1 MGDAIVL
8 LAGGSARRFPGK
20 LEHPIDGRP
29 MILRVFERVRSCG
42 HPVYVAGK
50 GGFSPAVDAALEAPL
65 LVDRAVPEGPLS
77 ALLWAC
83 TSIRADRIFALA
95 ADQPQLDGELLAQL
109 RAAWRT
115 GDEAVVPEHAGQL
128 EPLAALYDRY
138 ALLREGSRLRR
149 SGQNAMRDLIARL
162 ATRRLP
168 AAQPY
173 FVNVNRYEDVANAT
187 RTA

>member
-1 MGDAIVL
+1 MRDAIVL

-29 MILRVFERVRSCG
+29 MILRVFERIKSCG
-42 HPVYVAGK
+42 SPVYVAGK
-50 GGFSPAVDAALEAPL
+50 GDFSPAVDAALEAPL
-65 LVDRAVPEGPLS
+65 LVDRGMPEGPLA

-83 TSIRADRIFALA
+83 TSIRADRIFAIA

-109 RAAWRT
+109 RAAWRA
-115 GDEAVVPEHAGQL
+115 GDEAVVPEHDAQL

-138 ALLREGSRLRR
+138 ALLREGCKLRL
-149 SGQNAMRDLIARL
+149 SGHNAMRDLIARL

-168 AAQPY
+168 AGKRY
-173 FVNVNRYEDVANAT
+173 FVNVNRYEDVANVA